1 MYVDDDAEIFFS
13 ALKLLGLLLTDMIE
27 ECKERVLL
35 QVLVVEVDGGNSSTI
50 SVYSH
55 LLAIRPIK
63 SIQFN
68 VSSRFLTDMY
78 SRIHYIHMGYLKCI

>member
-35 QVLVVEVDGGNSSTI
+35 QVLVVEVDGGNSSST